1 MITVWTHHLN
11 MMFFNMLLR
20 NIVRHSVFP
29 VAMQKGTKKDLFLTT
44 PQKPFPCRTLILS
57 PTPKKQF
64 SSNPTEKLDLDG
76 WKNVMK
82 SGMQEE
88 VSETSES
95 EKDST
100 LAATRELVEMWRL
113 AGVFVPENI
122 SEEELK
128 TLMECSTKSSKKK
141 YLKFLACK
149 EKLKKASKAKQ
160 EKRRE
165 AKMERLEKAKEN
177 GTSEMKNTFLLK
189 FWSRS
194 FDKVYNWR
202 TAQAMI
208 FGQPLVFDMA
218 YENYMS
224 RREMENTVNQL
235 METEGW
241 NRRAVDP
248 FHLHYCNLKVD
259 SPYHKE
265 FVKRYGEAWDNLLVT
280 VTEQSH
286 TDVFP
291 RDKLIYL
298 TADSPNVM
306 KTFEHD
312 KIYIVGSM
320 VDRSIQTGLSLAHAK
335 RLKLTTQRLPLE
347 RYLQWEMG
355 AKNLTI
361 DQMIRILLTLKD
373 TGDWMEALKFVPKR
387 KYKAFSDESVYS
399 KYKTNTQSRTKIFE
413 FNGSQERVK
422 NPFASSRNSLQRQ
435 KKLVGN

>member
-1 MITVWTHHLN
+1 MK
-11 MMFFNMLLR
+11 FFNIVLR
-20 NIVRHSVFP
+20 SIVRHPVFP
-29 VAMQKGTKKDLFLTT
+29 FAMRNGTKKDLFLTT
-44 PQKPFPCRTLILS
+44 PQGSFPCRTMILS
-57 PTPKKQF
+57 PALKKQI
-64 SSNPTEKLDLDG
+64 SSSPTEKLDLDE
-76 WKNVMK
+76 WKNVMR
-82 SGMQEE
+82 SGRQEE

-95 EKDST
+95 EEDST

-113 AGVFVPENI
+113 AGKTVPENI
-122 SEEELK
+122 NEEELK

-141 YLKFLACK
+141 YLKYLAVK
-149 EKLKKASKAKQ
+149 EKVKKASKVKQ
-160 EKRRE
+160 EKRKE
-165 AKMERLEKAKEN
+165 AKKERLEKAKEN
-177 GTSEMKNTFLLK
+177 DTGELKNTFLLQ
-189 FWSRS
+189 FWSKS
-194 FDKVYNWR
+194 MDKMYNWR

-235 METEGW
+235 MESEGR
-241 NRRAVDP
+241 NRRAMDP
-248 FHLHYCNLKVD
+248 FHLHFCNLKVD
-259 SPYHKE
+259 GPYHKE
-265 FVKRYGEAWDNLLVT
+265 FAKRYGEAWNNLLVT

-320 VDRSIQTGLSLAHAK
+320 VDRNIQTGLSLAHAK

-347 RYLQWEMG
+347 RYLKWESG
-355 AKNLTI
+355 AKNLTL

-387 KYKAFSDESVYS
+387 KYEVFVDTSLYS
-399 KYKTNTQSRTKIFE
+399 KRKTDAGRRTKVSE
-413 FNGSQERVK
+413 FSNSQEKVK
-422 NPFASSRNSLQRQ
+422 KPFVENSFRKQTQ
-435 KKLVGN
+435 KKWWVAEES